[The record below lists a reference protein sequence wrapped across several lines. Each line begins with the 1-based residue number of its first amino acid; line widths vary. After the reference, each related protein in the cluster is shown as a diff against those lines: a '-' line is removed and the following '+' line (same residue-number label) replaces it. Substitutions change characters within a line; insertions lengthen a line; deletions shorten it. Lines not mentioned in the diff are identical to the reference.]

1 MSKTYLEPSNDFV
14 LLVDMPRTTTLD
26 GITLPDNMQQ
36 QEMVFGTIVAIGPLV
51 NREYTKPEDR
61 VCYGPFAGKTVAI
74 DGIEFRLMKEGQIE
88 GHLREKEQHE

>member
-1 MSKTYLEPSNDFV
+1 MAKTYLEPSNDMV

-26 GITLPDNMQQ
+26 GITMPDNMRE
-36 QEMVFGTIVAIGPLV
+36 QEMVFGTIVAVGPLV
-51 NREYTKPEDR
+51 NHNYTKPEDR

-88 GHLREKEQHE
+88 GHLQERSE